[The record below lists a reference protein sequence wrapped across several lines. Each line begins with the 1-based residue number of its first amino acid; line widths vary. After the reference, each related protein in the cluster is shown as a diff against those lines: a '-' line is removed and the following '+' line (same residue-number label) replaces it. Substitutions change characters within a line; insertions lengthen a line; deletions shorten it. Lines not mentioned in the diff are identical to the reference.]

1 VNYIDLKY
9 INLISPRLDKFKKK
23 TQNTFNF
30 RCPFCGDSQKSKSK
44 ARGWFIEKQ
53 GKSFYYC
60 HNCSIS
66 KTIYD
71 FLKHIDVS
79 VANEYYFEKFKSGK
93 VKEKPTFKFEK
104 PVFKTRV
111 KNILEEKA
119 ESLANLSQKNLAVKY
134 VIARKIPQEQTIKLY
149 YIDDFSKLD
158 PGSKL
163 KDERFVIP
171 YYNREG
177 GLTGFTG
184 RTLHQSGIRYTNV
197 KYSDEQM
204 FYGLHDADLERD
216 VYIVEGAIDSMF
228 IENSIAVTNA
238 NLSRISSVVDKEKCI
253 LIPDKEPRN
262 RVIVDNIY
270 RYIELGY
277 RVCLI
282 PHLLQGKDINE
293 YIFNGLKLNDLKQVI
308 DSNTWTGM
316 VAKLKLSEWKKI

>member
-1 VNYIDLKY
+1 
-9 INLISPRLDKFKKK
+9 
-23 TQNTFNF
+23 
-30 RCPFCGDSQKSKSK
+30 
-44 ARGWFIEKQ
+44 
-53 GKSFYYC
+53 
-60 HNCSIS
+60 
-66 KTIYD
+66 
-71 FLKHIDVS
+71 VS

-93 VKEKPTFKFEK
+93 VKEEPTFKFEK

-119 ESLANLSQKNLAVKY
+119 EPLANLSQKNLAVKY
-134 VIARKIPQEQTIKLY
+134 VIARNIPSKQTVKLY

-163 KDERFVIP
+163 KDERLVIP
-171 YYNREG
+171 YYNRDG

-277 RVCLI
+277 RVCLM